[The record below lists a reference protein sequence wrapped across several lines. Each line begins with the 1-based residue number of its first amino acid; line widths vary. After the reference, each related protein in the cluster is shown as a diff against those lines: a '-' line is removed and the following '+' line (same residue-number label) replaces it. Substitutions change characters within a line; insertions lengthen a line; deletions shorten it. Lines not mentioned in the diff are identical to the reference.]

1 MDLAYLAATLLF
13 FGLTAALAMGC
24 DKLGCGRAGGHK

>member
-13 FGLTAALAMGC
+13 FGLTVALAVACNKLGG
-24 DKLGCGRAGGHK
+24 DKLGGQK